1 MPKTTKE
8 KNTNMYTE
16 ARVAAGMT
24 REQAS
29 ELLEFISADKLY
41 RIESGETI
49 PDPEETLAMQRCYKD
64 VLLSNL
70 YCTRECAI
78 GKEYQQEVKVRHLPQ
93 ITLEIVDTINRL
105 EEHKNRLIEIT
116 SDSSIE
122 EDEMVDFISIIK
134 ELERIS
140 DACSSLK
147 IWIENKV
154 LHGEL
159 PEV

>member
-29 ELLEFISADKLY
+29 EQLKFISADKLY
-41 RIESGETI
+41 RIESGDAI
-49 PDPEETLAMQRCYKD
+49 PHPDEVLAMQRCYKD
-64 VLLSNL
+64 VLLCNQ
-70 YCTRECAI
+70 YCTKECAI
-78 GKEYQQEVKVRHLPQ
+78 GIEYQQEIQVRHLPQ

-105 EEHKNRLIEIT
+105 EEYKNRLVEIT

-122 EDEMVDFISIIK
+122 ENEMVDFISIK
-134 ELERIS
+134 NELERIS

-147 IWIENKV
+147 IWIDNKV

-159 PEV
+159 PKV

>member
-16 ARVAAGMT
+16 ARVSAGMT
-24 REQAS
+24 REQAA
-29 ELLEFISADKLY
+29 EKLQFISTDKLY
-41 RIESGETI
+41 RIESGETTPH
-49 PDPEETLAMQRCYKD
+49 PDEVLAMQRCYKD
-64 VLLSNL
+64 ILLCNQ
-70 YCTRECAI
+70 YCIKECAI
-78 GKEYQQEVKVRHLPQ
+78 GKEYQKEIQIRHLPQ

-105 EEHKNRLIEIT
+105 EEYKNRLVEIT
-116 SDSSIE
+116 SDSFIE
-122 EDEMVDFISIIK
+122 EHEMLDFISIK
-134 ELERIS
+134 NELERIS

-147 IWIENKV
+147 IWIDNKA